1 MLKHIENWLLGK
13 ALYIALFVSVA
24 IAFLSLINTNQLP
37 KPSIGV
43 SDKVLHVSA
52 YIVLFWSWMLVFR
65 KDSSFKTRLI
75 LFMSLFFFGIVLEW
89 IQGELTSYRTADWK
103 DIVANSMGLFLG
115 FFTFNKLY
123 QLVFK

>member
-1 MLKHIENWLLGK
+1 MPKHIENWLLGK

-24 IAFLSLINTNQLP
+24 IAFLSLINTNQLSN
-37 KPSIGV
+37 PSIGV
-43 SDKVLHVSA
+43 SDKVLHISA
-52 YIVLFWSWMLVFR
+52 YIVLFWSWMLVFK
-65 KDSSFKTRLI
+65 KDSSFRTRLI

-89 IQGELTSYRTADWK
+89 MQGELTSYRTADWK
-103 DIVANSMGLFLG
+103 DIVANSVGLFLG